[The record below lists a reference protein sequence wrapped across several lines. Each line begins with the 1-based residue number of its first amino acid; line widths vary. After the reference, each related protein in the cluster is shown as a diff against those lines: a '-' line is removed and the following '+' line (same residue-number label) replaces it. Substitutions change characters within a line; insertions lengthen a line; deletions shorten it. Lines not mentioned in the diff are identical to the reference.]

1 MDRSDIVLGDEL
13 GTGQFGVRMN
23 ISRLSWLDILII
35 CDFAIWQTVRK
46 GTYRGNI
53 AVAVKM
59 MKEGAMS
66 EDDFIDEAK
75 VMT

>member
-1 MDRSDIVLGDEL
+1 
-13 GTGQFGVRMN
+13 
-23 ISRLSWLDILII
+23 
-35 CDFAIWQTVRK
+35 VRK

>member
-1 MDRSDIVLGDEL
+1 MNMCLILPSQDVRSHILTLMYVL
-13 GTGQFGVRMN
+13 FVK
-23 ISRLSWLDILII
+23 
-35 CDFAIWQTVRK
+35 QTVRE
-46 GTYRGNI
+46 GRWRQSI
-53 AVAVKM
+53 PVAVKM

>member
-1 MDRSDIVLGDEL
+1 MLICG
-13 GTGQFGVRMN
+13 F
-23 ISRLSWLDILII
+23 IS
-35 CDFAIWQTVRK
+35 WQTVRE
-46 GTYRGNI
+46 GTYRGTMT
-53 AVAVKM
+53 VAVKM

>member
-1 MDRSDIVLGDEL
+1 MCLILPSQDVSSHIVTLMYVL
-13 GTGQFGVRMN
+13 FVK
-23 ISRLSWLDILII
+23 
-35 CDFAIWQTVRK
+35 QTVRE
-46 GTYRGNI
+46 GRWRQSI
-53 AVAVKM
+53 PVAVKM

>member
-1 MDRSDIVLGDEL
+1 MK
-13 GTGQFGVRMN
+13 
-23 ISRLSWLDILII
+23 
-35 CDFAIWQTVRK
+35 K
-46 GTYRGNI
+46 GTYQGKTT
-53 AVAVKM
+53 VAVKM

>member
-1 MDRSDIVLGDEL
+1 M
-13 GTGQFGVRMN
+13 
-23 ISRLSWLDILII
+23 
-35 CDFAIWQTVRK
+35 RK
-46 GTYRGNI
+46 GTYRGNMT
-53 AVAVKM
+53 VAVKM